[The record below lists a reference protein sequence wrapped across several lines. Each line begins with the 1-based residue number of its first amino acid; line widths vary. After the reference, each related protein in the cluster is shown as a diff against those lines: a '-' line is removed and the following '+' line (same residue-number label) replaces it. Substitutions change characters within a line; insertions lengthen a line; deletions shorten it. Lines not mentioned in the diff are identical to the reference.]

1 MTKQPESAIAGG
13 STAPVPVPGD
23 GRRDLPPDAPR
34 DLSPDAAIESELV
47 AYLDGEL
54 APPLAEVVEKRLAR
68 DPEYRRRL
76 HDLQRAWD
84 LLDSLPRT
92 EASAAFTSSTLEM
105 VAVHAENALALSDR
119 RRRRRR
125 WLLGAVAG
133 GGTIAASL
141 LGWTLGNRLWPSP
154 DEPLLRD
161 LPVVE
166 RLDEYLLAEDI
177 EFLRMLDQEGL
188 FREEPR
194 HAP

>member
-1 MTKQPESAIAGG
+1 MSTPPESAA
-13 STAPVPVPGD
+13 AQPMPGD
-23 GRRDLPPDAPR
+23 T
-34 DLSPDAAIESELV
+34 AIESELV

-54 APPLAEVVEKRLAR
+54 EPAAAEAVEKRLAS
-68 DPEYRRRL
+68 DPAYRQRL

-84 LLDSLPRT
+84 LLDALPRT

-105 VAVHAENALALSDR
+105 VAVQAESAVVLAER
-119 RRRRRR
+119 RRRRLR
-125 WLLGAVAG
+125 WLLGAAVSG
-133 GGTIAASL
+133 GMIASSL
-141 LGWTLGNRLWPSP
+141 LGWTLGHRLWPSP

-177 EFLRMLDQEGL
+177 EFLRLLDQEGL

>member
-1 MTKQPESAIAGG
+1 MSTQPESAVAQPA
-13 STAPVPVPGD
+13 SAE
-23 GRRDLPPDAPR
+23 
-34 DLSPDAAIESELV
+34 SAIESELV

-54 APPLAEVVEKRLAR
+54 SPALAEVVEKRLAR

-84 LLDSLPRT
+84 LLDALPRT

-105 VAVHAENALALSDR
+105 VAVHAETAEAKGN
-119 RRRRRR
+119 RRRR
-125 WLLGAVAG
+125 WLRWLLGAAAG
-133 GGTIAASL
+133 GGVLASSL
-141 LGWTLGNRLWPSP
+141 IGWTLGHRLWPSP

-166 RLDEYLLAEDI
+166 RVDEYLLAEDI
-177 EFLRMLDQEGL
+177 EFLRLLDQEGL

>member
-1 MTKQPESAIAGG
+1 MSTQPESA
-13 STAPVPVPGD
+13 V
-23 GRRDLPPDAPR
+23 
-34 DLSPDAAIESELV
+34 AAAASADSDIESELV

-54 APPLAEVVEKRLAR
+54 SPALAEVVEKRLAR

-84 LLDSLPRT
+84 LLDALPRT

-105 VAVHAENALALSDR
+105 VAVHAETAEAQVDR
-119 RRRRRR
+119 RRR
-125 WLLGAVAG
+125 WMHGLLGTVAAG
-133 GGTIAASL
+133 GVLAFGLI
-141 LGWTLGNRLWPSP
+141 GWTLGQRLWPSP

-166 RLDEYLLAEDI
+166 RVDEYLLAEDI
-177 EFLRMLDQEGL
+177 EFLRLLDQEGL

>member
-1 MTKQPESAIAGG
+1 MSTPAESPRVPPAP
-13 STAPVPVPGD
+13 TAA
-23 GRRDLPPDAPR
+23 LSAALSAASSAASSAPPAD
-34 DLSPDAAIESELV
+34 SPAIESELV

-54 APPLAEVVEKRLAR
+54 PPALAEAVEKRLAR
-68 DPEYRRRL
+68 DPDYRRRL

-84 LLDSLPRT
+84 LLDVLPRT
-92 EASAAFTSSTLEM
+92 EPSAAFTSSTLEM
-105 VAVHAENALALSDR
+105 VAVHAESAAATADR
-119 RRRRRR
+119 HRTRRR
-125 WLLGAVAG
+125 WFVAAVASG
-133 GGTIAASL
+133 GVLASSL

-166 RLDEYLLAEDI
+166 RVDEYLLAEDI
-177 EFLRMLDQEGL
+177 EFLRLLDQAGL